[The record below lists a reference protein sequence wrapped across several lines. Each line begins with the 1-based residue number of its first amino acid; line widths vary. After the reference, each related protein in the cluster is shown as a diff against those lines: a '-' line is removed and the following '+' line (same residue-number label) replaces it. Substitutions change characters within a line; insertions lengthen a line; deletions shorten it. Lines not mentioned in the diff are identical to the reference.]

1 MIPSQFNNYQHYSQA
16 AAKAE
21 QAGDCSQA
29 LQYWLKAAEFAK
41 TDKQQEWCEN
51 RSKFLERWG
60 NRIEVR
66 NERER
71 RQREREQANA

>member
-1 MIPSQFNNYQHYSQA
+1 MNKSQFNNYQHYSQA

-21 QAGDCSQA
+21 HAGDCSQA

-41 TDKQQEWCEN
+41 STKQKEWCHN
-51 RSKFLERWG
+51 RAIFLQNWG

-66 NERER
+66 NEQER
-71 RQREREQANA
+71 RQREREAA